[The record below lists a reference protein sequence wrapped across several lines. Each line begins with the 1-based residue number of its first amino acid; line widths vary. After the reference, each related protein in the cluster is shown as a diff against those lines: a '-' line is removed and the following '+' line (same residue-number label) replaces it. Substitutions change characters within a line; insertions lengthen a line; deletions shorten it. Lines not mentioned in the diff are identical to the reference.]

1 MKEAITDGKQVEIID
16 SPIPAPGPDQ
26 VIIQVMASGCN
37 PKDWKMPEMF
47 TPGINSGDDIAGVV
61 YATGANVYE
70 FKPGDRVAAFHELQ
84 APGGS
89 FAEYAVA
96 LAVHDEA
103 STIPLAALTAFMG
116 NYVHLGLP
124 EPWKPATEKLPFL
137 VYGAATAVG
146 AFAIKLAWL
155 SNIHPIIGAA
165 GRGIP
170 FAESLIDNQRATD
183 ALRASGAAQ
192 LYHAFDAVVGNG
204 SHTNVVEVLAP
215 ESRVT
220 YVLPLELTAPPGFR
234 YPDTYK
240 AAGFTNVQD
249 AYGANKQE
257 GFIYLRWIF
266 RMMME
271 GKLTAHPHEV
281 IPGGLAGVGQAL
293 QNLKSG
299 KASAV
304 KYVFRV
310 PETEGAGQ
318 D

>member
-1 MKEAITDGKQVEIID
+1 MTSHIPDGV
-16 SPIPAPGPDQ
+16 
-26 VIIQVMASGCN
+26 
-37 PKDWKMPEMF
+37 
-47 TPGINSGDDIAGVV
+47 
-61 YATGANVYE
+61 
-70 FKPGDRVAAFHELQ
+70 
-84 APGGS
+84 S
-89 FAEYAVA
+89 FE
-96 LAVHDEA
+96 EA

-124 EPWKPATEKLPFL
+124 EPWKPAAEKLPFL

-146 AFAIKLAWL
+146 AFAIKLARL
-155 SNIHPIIGAA
+155 SNIHPIIGVA

-170 FAESLIDNQRATD
+170 FAESLIDKSKGDVIVDYRKGNDAVVAGIRD